1 MRTVNARS
9 STVLTL
15 ALALVAAVSV
25 GGSSAA
31 TVVPRLYL
39 SPNGNDNGRC
49 SKSAPCKSF
58 RGAYAVARS
67 GDVVE
72 LAGGQYS
79 SQQIPPS
86 SSLEN
91 AAKNVVF
98 QPAPG
103 ARVSAGSLKVYGSH
117 VEFRDLAIDGYDTFT
132 TAHNVVFR
140 RVDTSG
146 FWIWGSSNVSIIGG
160 DVGPLVNDTPY
171 ISYEGGSSVPP
182 TNIVVDG
189 VRFHDMTATGDTHTE
204 CLMVSGGHGITIRR
218 SSFRNCFYFDIFFTQ
233 WSGPDPPAGILL
245 ENNVFASAINGGFYS
260 VYFSDHMREVR
271 DATLRYN
278 SALQSFGFAPGM
290 PLAGVSLIANVTP
303 MSRGECNR
311 AVTYAYNVWDGAR
324 CSATDRNARAGYLD
338 GSALNLRVS
347 NGSPA
352 INSGDPASFPRTD
365 FTGRKRPA
373 GGRPDAGA
381 FEIR

>member
-1 MRTVNARS
+1 VNARS
-9 STVLTL
+9 CTVLVL
-15 ALALVAAVSV
+15 LLVLVAAVTV

-31 TVVPRLYL
+31 TVAPSLYL
-39 SPNGNDNGRC
+39 SPGGNDNGRC
-49 SKSAPCKSF
+49 SKSAPCRTF

-67 GDVVE
+67 GDVIE

-79 SQQIPPS
+79 SQQIPRS
-86 SSLEN
+86 NALEN

-103 ARVSAGSLKVYGSH
+103 AQVSVGSLKVYGSH

-132 TAHNVVFR
+132 SAHNLVFR
-140 RVDTSG
+140 RIDTSG
-146 FWIWGSSNVSIIGG
+146 FWIWSSANVSIIGG

-245 ENNVFASAINGGFYS
+245 ENNVFASATNGGFYS

-290 PLAGVSLIANVTP
+290 PLTNVSLLANVAP
-303 MSRGECNR
+303 MSGGGCNR
-311 AVTYAYNVWDGAR
+311 AVTYAFNVWDGAR
-324 CSATDRNARAGYLD
+324 CGPSDRNAPARYLD
-338 GSALNLRVS
+338 GSTLNLRVGTS
-347 NGSPA
+347 SAA
-352 INSGDPASFPRTD
+352 INTGDPTVFPRTE
-365 FTGRKRPA
+365 FTGRKRPV